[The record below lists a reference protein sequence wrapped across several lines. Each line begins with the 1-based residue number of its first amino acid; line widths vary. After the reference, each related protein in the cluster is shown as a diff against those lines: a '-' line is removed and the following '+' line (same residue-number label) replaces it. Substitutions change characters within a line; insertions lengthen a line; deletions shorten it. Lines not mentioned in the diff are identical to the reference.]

1 MKISAIS
8 FRGYDPYPVN
18 GGKVEKLQ
26 YEVEH
31 GMREP
36 SDNQAVRDYIDRER
50 ANRDFE
56 QWSHN
61 WFLATGGD
69 DGDDWMDDDF

>member
-1 MKISAIS
+1 MKVGAIS
-8 FRGYDPYPVN
+8 FRGYTPYPIN

-31 GMREP
+31 GMRAP
-36 SDNQAVRDYIDRER
+36 SDTFELESSGRSSDEEQPWER
-50 ANRDFE
+50 LER
-56 QWSHN
+56 WY
-61 WFLATGGD
+61 GGD

>member
-1 MKISAIS
+1 MKGENMRIGTIS
-8 FRGYDPYPVN
+8 FRGYEPYPVN

-36 SDNQAVRDYIDRER
+36 SDNQATCEDIDLKKSNRE
-50 ANRDFE
+50 FE
-56 QWSHN
+56 EWERNSF
-61 WFLATGGD
+61 WVMSALD
-69 DGDDWMDDDF
+69 